1 MNFEGAPMM
10 DGSWYNPATKDSFT
24 VRDSYF
30 EDNEMYVLTMDGR
43 RLNYNIVQN
52 YIKCSPKDIESM
64 KKIDIPKP
72 LGNIN
77 TQPVIDELLTD
88 DEIVVQSKEGTP
100 LQSKGGPVKPKS
112 KNHDVIDKAL
122 AKVTKPSIELN
133 IKWDDFPKR
142 ELELLFDIMDVSV
155 EEVVDYLL
163 DYYYNNTNITLVL
176 GDEIKKYLDKFRS
189 VYHVDEFID
198 K

>member
-10 DGSWYNPATKDSFT
+10 DGSWYNPTTKDSFT

-30 EDNEMYVLTMDGR
+30 EDNEMYVLTTDGR

-52 YIKCSPKDIESM
+52 YIKCTPKDIEAM
-64 KKIDIPKP
+64 KKIDIQKPKS

-77 TQPVIDELLTD
+77 STPVIDELLP
-88 DEIVVQSKEGTP
+88 DEIIVQETP
-100 LQSKGGPVKPKS
+100 LQSKGGPEKSKS

-122 AKVTKPSIELN
+122 TKVTKPSIELN

-142 ELELLFDIMDVSV
+142 ELELLFDIMDISV

-176 GDEIKKYLDKFRS
+176 GDEIKKYLDRFRS
-189 VYHVDEFID
+189 VYHVDDF
-198 K
+198 